1 MEPVSEAAL
10 GRARQSWRAAEARLY
25 PLAMTNVDGYERA
38 LVLVAAVCERLRAVT
53 LRALDIL
60 ACQAEAAEHVA
71 SACDATGTS
80 AQGLD
85 VDDIFG
91 SAAAARDRELAAHE
105 RRQTRLT
112 ALERA
117 RAAGSEWT
125 DLHVDELGPRVP
137 ELRLHVATGW
147 AILTAIGADDT
158 TGAPVLL
165 VRTVRVDAAT
175 GELRDQTDSDV
186 RAVTDA
192 EEWERVA
199 RALQAEVA

>member
-1 MEPVSEAAL
+1 MGPVNDAAL
-10 GRARQSWRAAEARLY
+10 ARARQSWRAAEARLY
-25 PLAMTNVDGYERA
+25 PLAMTNVDGYQRA

-53 LRALDIL
+53 LRAEDVL
-60 ACQAEAAEHVA
+60 ACQADAAEHVA

-85 VDDIFG
+85 VDDLFG
-91 SAAAARDRELAAHE
+91 SAAAARDRELAAHD
-105 RRQTRLT
+105 RRLARV
-112 ALERA
+112 AAIERA

-125 DLHVDELGPRVP
+125 DLHGDELGPRVP

-147 AILTAIGADDT
+147 AILTAIGADET

-165 VRTVRVDAAT
+165 VSTVRVDAVT
-175 GELRDQTDSDV
+175 GELRDHPETDV
-186 RAVTDA
+186 HAVTDA

-199 RALQAEVA
+199 RALQAEVR